1 MPLKLHTRRFR
12 YQVLCCLTLW
22 WHSLAAAEYY
32 YHDSESPAVGVF
44 PGRRLSAASESH
56 PEYRRLQVAPLYGSI
71 NDYAYYFVDVLVG
84 TPPKRQS
91 VILDSGSSLLGFPCT
106 SCGRNCGKHLDQ
118 PFDVSASLTANRY
131 GCRDSRCVSREA
143 CTSDRLDSCTY
154 TQVYSEGS
162 SIEGFFFSD
171 KISLGDVSDQ
181 NSFVT
186 YDYIGCHTRET
197 VLFTTQ
203 QASGILGVSFPKGG
217 RQPTVM
223 DVLMGSKYVNS
234 KVFAL
239 CAAEDGG
246 LLSVGGYNS
255 TYHVP
260 SISRSSQPQSAH
272 WWAMLRGQGPRE
284 QPKLSRSIVWTPII
298 SDSNYQI
305 PFHRITL
312 LNRELASGGFGEV
325 LVDSGTTYSYF
336 PDSVYRALSRALL
349 DLCKRNNQLAP
360 SEKAGECSPG
370 RSDLIC
376 FRFDN
381 EPESEL
387 KKIPSFMVEIGNG
400 GVIEWASNSW
410 LFRKSD
416 RLWCSAIE
424 NNRRAQTILGMSFMK
439 NKEVIFDR
447 DNSYI
452 GFVAAKCPPH
462 DALKRPDPPDAHL
475 QGFKLSDVGKEG
487 FQMAPMKANES
498 LFDWYHEE
506 QDHHEQGVSDQLS
519 QVSKAS
525 WAIGGGV
532 GMTVVGGLMAIVV
545 KSVRNRNLSAQRGS
559 YDPLTGPSTDHLQSE
574 GLDLQ

>member
-1 MPLKLHTRRFR
+1 MWL
-12 YQVLCCLTLW
+12 
-22 WHSLAAAEYY
+22 LAAVV
-32 YHDSESPAVGVF
+32 AVGVSGDHVYHDARSAAVGDF
-44 PGRRLSAASESH
+44 PGRRLSVEYPSSH
-56 PEYRRLQVAPLYGSI
+56 ADYRRLQVAPLYGSI

-106 SCGRNCGKHLDQ
+106 GCGRNCGKHLDQ
-118 PFDVSASLTANRY
+118 PFDVAGSKTAERY
-131 GCRDSRCVSREA
+131 SCQDHRCISKDVCSG
-143 CTSDRLDSCTY
+143 DRVDTCTY

-171 KISLGDVSDQ
+171 RIALGDAVDH

-223 DVLMGSKYVNS
+223 DVLMGSRSVNS

-246 LLSVGGYNS
+246 VLSVGGYNS
-255 TYHVP
+255 SYHTT
-260 SISRSSQPQSAH
+260 SISRPSSATNLN
-272 WWAMLRGQGPRE
+272 WWSVLRGAHVAKTEPAK
-284 QPKLSRSIVWTPII
+284 PSRSIVWARIM

-305 PFHRITL
+305 PFHKISL
-312 LNRELASGGFGEV
+312 LNKELVTGGFGEV

-336 PDSVYRALSRALL
+336 PHDVYRTLSKTLL
-349 DLCKRNNQLAP
+349 ELCKRNNQLP
-360 SEKAGECSPG
+360 SSQRAGDCSPG

-376 FRFDN
+376 FRFDQDVDKQ
-381 EPESEL
+381 L
-387 KKIPSFMVEIGNG
+387 RKIPSFMVDLGNG
-400 GVIEWASNSW
+400 GVIEWSARSW
-410 LFRKSD
+410 LFRKSEN
-416 RLWCSAIE
+416 LWCSAIE
-424 NNRRAQTILGMSFMK
+424 DNRRKQTILGMSFMK

-452 GFVAAKCPPH
+452 GFVAADCPSH
-462 DALKRPDPPDAHL
+462 DALKRPDPPDAHKYGFQITDAGKQVL
-475 QGFKLSDVGKEG
+475 QMSPVPVNDTSFRWYSSITDPAVDSLPTSQALSD
-487 FQMAPMKANES
+487 
-498 LFDWYHEE
+498 L
-506 QDHHEQGVSDQLS
+506 
-519 QVSKAS
+519 SKAS

-532 GMTVVGGLMAIVV
+532 GMIVVGGLMAIVG
-545 KSVRNRNLSAQRGS
+545 KSVRLRGGS
-559 YDPLTGPSTDHLQSE
+559 LLPQHATYDPLTALADRDSIDENETVL
-574 GLDLQ
+574 